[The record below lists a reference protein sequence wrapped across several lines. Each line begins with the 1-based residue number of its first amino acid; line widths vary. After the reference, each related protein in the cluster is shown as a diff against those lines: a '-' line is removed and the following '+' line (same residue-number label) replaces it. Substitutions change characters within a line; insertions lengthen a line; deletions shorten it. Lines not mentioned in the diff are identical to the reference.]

1 MGLARRLSWPA
12 RLSGGAAPLELMSQ
26 ATSLA
31 LARVARSGGRHVSGG
46 SGSQIRFLSSE
57 GSFPHG
63 LTGRPVLGPISL
75 LGVVLYKWGL
85 LGTPSLFSR
94 QRPPSGSMILKIIVE
109 PLVLA
114 LMAPERDIPSNCSRL
129 QLSACA
135 RRGVMGSGPS

>member
-1 MGLARRLSWPA
+1 MTRGA
-12 RLSGGAAPLELMSQ
+12 RL
-26 ATSLA
+26 
-31 LARVARSGGRHVSGG
+31 GGRHESGG

-114 LMAPERDIPSNCSRL
+114 LMAPDWGVPYDYPRP
-129 QLSACA
+129 QLLACA
-135 RRGVMGSGPS
+135 RLGVAGSGPS